1 MTKIFNSVRS
11 SENGKLMKNIVFGPR
26 VERMITHIKN
36 ERRTGRGEQPQ
47 TQNKA
52 KIT

>member
-1 MTKIFNSVRS
+1 MMKIFNSVRS

-36 ERRTGRGEQPQ
+36 ERSREEEEQL
-47 TQNKA
+47 KC
-52 KIT
+52 